1 MKSQKKILIAFLL
14 NLIFS
19 IFEFFGGVITGSVAI
34 VSDAIHDTGDALSIG
49 LAYFLERKSAK
60 KPDENFTYGYVR
72 YSVIGGAINTI
83 ILILGSLIVIYN
95 SAVRL
100 IHPVQINYEGMIAVA
115 IIGFLVN
122 SVAAYFTHGGTSI
135 NQHAINLHMLEDV
148 LGWCVVLIGALIMRF
163 TDISIIDP
171 LMSIGVAIFILINAV
186 KNFKTALS
194 VFLEKTPNGINIAE
208 LKQHILSIVGITDVH
223 HIHVWSMDG
232 YKNYATMHIVTDC
245 EHSTIKERVRKEL
258 REHGISHVTIETEHP
273 DDTCPYTNCD
283 TQTTCHCTH
292 SHHHH

>member
-258 REHGISHVTIETEHP
+258 REHGISHVTIETECP
-273 DDTCPYTNCD
+273 SETCPYTTCD
-283 TQTTCHCTH
+283 TQITCHCTH
-292 SHHHH
+292 SHHH